1 MNNQPNYTLNHHHHC
16 RGTHLKQLLQNCTL
30 RKNVLPQ
37 QYEQAMA
44 KLLMFAKKQNNKLF
58 DITFSFADPSC
69 IIAICRRH
77 PYFWEPTTSTP
88 ITDSI
93 FIDLIVNI
101 RVFQVQEFRCS
112 LAVHSIFDAIISIR
126 TLGFSYIA
134 LFVQWVFCWGKLNW
148 IVTTL
153 DVISNEWNK

>member
-1 MNNQPNYTLNHHHHC
+1 MSGSNKSASQSSSFFIPYEQSAKSHPESSSS
-16 RGTHLKQLLQNCTL
+16 LQGHSSEAIATKL
-30 RKNVLPQ
+30 HPKKIKNVFAQ

-44 KLLMFAKKQNNKLF
+44 KLNAKKQNNKLF

-134 LFVQWVFCWGKLNW
+134 LFVQWIFC
-148 IVTTL
+148 
-153 DVISNEWNK
+153 